1 MEINYNTILKI
12 LVNEQLDNNF
22 TNKVYIM
29 QYASDFTYFKDIFDE
44 SFYRYGIYNYDESQ
58 NNISFL
64 CSLLF
69 CLDKKYF
76 SKEKVDTLHLIK
88 KLKNNIKD

>member
-22 TNKVYIM
+22 TNKVNIM

-44 SFYRYGIYNYDESQ
+44 SFYRYG
-58 NNISFL
+58 
-64 CSLLF
+64 
-69 CLDKKYF
+69 
-76 SKEKVDTLHLIK
+76 
-88 KLKNNIKD
+88 